1 MGNFFVNQILL
12 TIFVLEACEVARNRT
27 GRYFIAHKWYG
38 STDYGLLA
46 FTRMADH
53 FYL

>member
-1 MGNFFVNQILL
+1 MYSK
-12 TIFVLEACEVARNRT
+12 ACEVARNRT
-27 GRYFIAHKWYG
+27 GRYFIAHKRYG
-38 STDYGLLA
+38 STDYGLFA